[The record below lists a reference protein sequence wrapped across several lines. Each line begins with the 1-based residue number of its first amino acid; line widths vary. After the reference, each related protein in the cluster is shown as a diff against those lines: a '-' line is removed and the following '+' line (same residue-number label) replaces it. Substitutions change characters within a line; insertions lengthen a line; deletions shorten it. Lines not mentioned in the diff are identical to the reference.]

1 MPHEIVMP
9 QLSDTMIEAD
19 LVAWLVPEGAKLRAG
34 EPIAEIETDKST
46 VELEA
51 PEDGT
56 LERIL
61 VPAGTQAVAVG
72 QVLAIL
78 RGVDDGEGI
87 APVTSIAVAAKQGA
101 APARLDDSRRAS
113 PLARRMA
120 AQTGLDLEAIAGT
133 GGDGRVLRADV
144 ERTLGRAAPRAA
156 SASPGISQ
164 APTAVPAAGSY
175 REERLSRARRTIADR
190 LSAAKREIPHFYLHV
205 ECEIGAAV
213 ALREQLNRRG
223 QERRLSLNDFV
234 VRAAALAL
242 REVPAANAS
251 FVEGVLR
258 LHSEVDVAIAVAS
271 DAGLITP
278 IVRSAARKSLAQISA
293 EARDLVAR
301 ARDGRLAPNEYQGG
315 TFTVSNLGMFG
326 VDGLYAIVNPP
337 QVAILGIGR
346 VHPRPIAR
354 DGSVIIEPVT
364 QLTLSADHRVVD
376 GEVGAKLLGSIR
388 AHLEDPLTLL
398 L

>member
-1 MPHEIVMP
+1 MPREIVMP
-9 QLSDTMIEAD
+9 QLSETMSEGD

-34 EPIAEIETDKST
+34 EPIAEIETDKAT

-51 PEDGT
+51 PADGT

-61 VPAGTQAVAVG
+61 VRAGTQAVAVG

-78 RGVDDGEGI
+78 RGIDDGEGI
-87 APVTSIAVAAKQGA
+87 SPSTSVAPPQEQAVE
-101 APARLDDSRRAS
+101 PARSDGQRRAS

-120 AQTGLDLEAIAGT
+120 AQKGLDLDAIAGT

-144 ERTLGRAAPRAA
+144 ERTLGRATQSSSSAPFRPALPPA
-156 SASPGISQ
+156 
-164 APTAVPAAGSY
+164 TALAAGSY

-190 LSAAKREIPHFYLHV
+190 LSAAKRDIPHFYLHV

-213 ALREQLNRRG
+213 ELREQLNRRS

-242 REVPAANAS
+242 SEVPAANAS
-251 FVEGVLR
+251 FLEGVLR
-258 LHSEVDVAIAVAS
+258 LHSEADVAIAVAS

-278 IVRSAARKSLAQISA
+278 IIRSAGRKSLAQISD
-293 EARDLVAR
+293 EARELIAR
-301 ARDGRLAPNEYQGG
+301 ARDGRLAAEEYQGG

-337 QVAILGIGR
+337 QVAILGVGR
-346 VHPRPIAR
+346 VHARPIAR
-354 DGSVIIEPVT
+354 AGAVVVEPMT
-364 QLTLSADHRVVD
+364 RLSLSADHRVVD
-376 GEVGAKLLGSIR
+376 GATGAQLLGAIR
-388 AHLEDPLTLL
+388 AHLEDPLSLL
-398 L
+398 V